1 MKTLLGFFIAAL
13 LSMNVWAQTAN
24 YDAFRLSE
32 KLIEQNWSTVQS
44 ILPLLMSGLKTQ
56 LESSGATKDAAKTL
70 TEELQ
75 NNFTKESYGR
85 GLSKELSE
93 RFTVEEMKQLSD
105 YLASPVAKKFA
116 EFSNSQE
123 QQQKILNSIIKST
136 CESTK
141 QKLGFFDRGSI
152 NSVCGKF

>member
-1 MKTLLGFFIAAL
+1 MKTWAVCFMTAL
-13 LSMNVWAQTAN
+13 LSINVSAQTAN

-32 KLIEQNWSTVQS
+32 KIIEQNWSTVQS
-44 ILPLLMSGLKTQ
+44 VLPLLMSGLKTQ

-70 TEELQ
+70 TEELL

-105 YLASPVAKKFA
+105 YLSSPVVKKYT
-116 EFSNSQE
+116 EFSTSQE
-123 QQQKILNSIIKST
+123 QQQKILNSIFKST

-141 QKLGFFDRGSI
+141 KKLGFFDSGSI